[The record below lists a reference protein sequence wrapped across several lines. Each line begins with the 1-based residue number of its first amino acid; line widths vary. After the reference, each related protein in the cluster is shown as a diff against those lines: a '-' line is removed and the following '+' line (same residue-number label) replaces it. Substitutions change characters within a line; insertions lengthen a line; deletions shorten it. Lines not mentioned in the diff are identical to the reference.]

1 MGNFDSIRRGA
12 APVGRRGFLRV
23 ALGGAI
29 AAGAGLLAWQGAAYS
44 FGMPE
49 RAVAVPKPAQ
59 DEPAGGATVEH
70 AVFAGGC
77 FWGVQGVFQH
87 VRGVRDAVSGYAGGA
102 ADTAHYEVVSEG
114 GTGHAESVEVTF
126 DPQQVSYGTLLRIF
140 FSVVHDPT
148 QLDRQ
153 GPDTGTQYR
162 SALFPVDAAQRQVAQ
177 AYIAQ
182 LDAAH
187 VYGKPIVTRL
197 ESGRSFYP
205 AEAYHQN
212 FLVRH
217 PSYPYIVINDLPK
230 VRALKQ
236 MYPKLYRP
244 DPVLVRPS

>member
-1 MGNFDSIRRGA
+1 MNIFDSVRRSM
-12 APVGRRGFLRV
+12 APASRRGFLRV
-23 ALGGAI
+23 ALGGSI
-29 AAGAGLLAWQGAAYS
+29 AAAAGLLAWQGAAYS
-44 FGMPE
+44 FGMQE
-49 RAVAVPKPAQ
+49 QAVQVPKPAR
-59 DEPAGGATVEH
+59 DEPATGAHVER

-87 VRGVRDAVSGYAGGA
+87 VRGVQNAVSGYAGGA
-102 ADTAHYEVVSEG
+102 AATAHYEVVSDG

-162 SALFPVDAAQRQVAQ
+162 SALFPMDAAQREVAQ

-187 VYGKPIVTRL
+187 VFGRPIVTRV
-197 ESGRSFYP
+197 ESGHSFYP
-205 AEAYHQN
+205 AEAYHQD

-217 PSYPYIVINDLPK
+217 PDYPYIVINDLPK

-236 MYPKLYRP
+236 MFPAMYR
-244 DPVLVRPS
+244 DQPVLVRPS

>member
-1 MGNFDSIRRGA
+1 MSIFNSPRAAA
-12 APVGRRGFLRV
+12 APARRRGFLRL
-23 ALGGAI
+23 ALGGAL
-29 AAGAGLLAWQGAAYS
+29 AGAAGLLVWQGAAYS
-44 FGMPE
+44 FGMQE
-49 RAVAVPKPAQ
+49 HAVEIPKPAR
-59 DEPAGGATVEH
+59 DEPATGAKVER

-87 VRGVRDAVSGYAGGA
+87 VRGVRNAVSGYAGGA
-102 ADTAHYEVVSEG
+102 AATAHYDVVSEG

-126 DPQQVSYGTLLRIF
+126 DPQQVSYGTLLRVF
-140 FSVVHDPT
+140 FSVAHDPT

-162 SALFPVDAAQRQVAQ
+162 SALFPLDAAQREVAQ

-187 VYGKPIVTRL
+187 VYGRPIVTRV

-205 AEAYHQN
+205 AEAYHQD

-217 PSYPYIVINDLPK
+217 PDYPYIVINDLPK

-236 MYPKLYRP
+236 MFPALYR
-244 DPVLVRPS
+244 DQPVLVQHS